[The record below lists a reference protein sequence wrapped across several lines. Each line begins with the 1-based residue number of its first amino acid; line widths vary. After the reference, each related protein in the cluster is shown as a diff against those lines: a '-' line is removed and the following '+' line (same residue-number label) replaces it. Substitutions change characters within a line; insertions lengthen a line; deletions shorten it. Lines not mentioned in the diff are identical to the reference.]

1 MQHDTQRGAELLLAG
16 LIAAVAHALWL
27 GQGRDTVTM
36 VLGFTLTTG
45 ILWWMLAL
53 RTVANGGAIAAE
65 VPDGW
70 ASMAATAWAFAVVPP
85 RAGNFLPVPT
95 VDDFSRLYLPLCLA
109 PVFVVLGA
117 QKLFPGVF
125 WKRVVF
131 GVGGTLVCAAVL
143 LLTLAAG
150 EDASPLA
157 LRAGVLGVLLTA
169 GAFIRRR

>member
-1 MQHDTQRGAELLLAG
+1 MENLNGGFTVTPLGTAG
-16 LIAAVAHALWL
+16 TTRLDEMMFPDVG
-27 GQGRDTVTM
+27 GQSVDTVRT
-36 VLGFTLTTG
+36 
-45 ILWWMLAL
+45 ILP
-53 RTVANGGAIAAE
+53 VVG
-65 VPDGW
+65 D
-70 ASMAATAWAFAVVPP
+70 ASYVTQLVPP